1 MIRKI
6 EIQNF
11 RGQTKTVHLDR
22 INIIAGKN
30 GSGKSTIAHAI
41 DFAIFGHY
49 RGSDLAQTAD
59 AVRSR
64 QRSPHGADRGAD
76 PGQTRAYPHPQPSA
90 ALLASSPTKCH
101 KFHPG
106 PLQKMCIEAFFL
118 QHIDL
123 V

>member
-59 AVRSR
+59 AVFSAYSGPDDGELSVDLLSDSGAISR
-64 QRSPHGADRGAD
+64 K
-76 PGQTRAYPHPQPSA
+76 
-90 ALLASSPTKCH
+90 LTK
-101 KFHPG
+101 
-106 PLQKMCIEAFFL
+106 
-118 QHIDL
+118 
-123 V
+123 